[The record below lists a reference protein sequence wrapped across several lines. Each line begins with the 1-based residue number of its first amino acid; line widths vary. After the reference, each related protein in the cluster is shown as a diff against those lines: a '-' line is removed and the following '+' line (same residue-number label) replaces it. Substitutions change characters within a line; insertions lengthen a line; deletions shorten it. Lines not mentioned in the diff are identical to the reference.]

1 MNTTA
6 LTPVQ
11 AQQVAAWEDTKVMQ
25 MRINRM
31 HELMR
36 NVMKKDIHYGI
47 IPGCKKPSLYQPGQ
61 QLLGLTFKVGFRP
74 TVERLV
80 EADNSVRYMVTT
92 EVFSQ
97 ETGAILGYGLGECS
111 SSEEKYAWRETANQK
126 EFDSF
131 PQELKRI
138 KYKRGYREEPDK
150 EIPQVRTNPAD
161 VANTIL
167 KMAKKRSSIDASLNV
182 LAASEIFTQDIEDLP
197 EGMPL
202 EEGKTAPKS
211 SKPETAAP
219 KEVQKPDDPTRKSN
233 KWISEGQEK
242 RLYAILKANGVDIA
256 DFKAWVKLM
265 LKKDHMYMI
274 SWAGKEYDKIIE
286 HIEKSPKDFT
296 GYADKLAAQ
305 ETQAAAEQT
314 GKSAFQLSIEGYASL
329 LGKSLHEMEEVIF
342 AEFSSTGLADVPD
355 SEQEAILD
363 FFKMKVE
370 EKKPK

>member
-6 LTPVQ
+6 LTPIQ

-36 NVMKKDIHYGI
+36 NVMKENIHYGI

-61 QLLGLTFKVGFRP
+61 QLLGVTFKVGFRP

-97 ETGAILGYGLGECS
+97 DTGAVLGYGLGECS
-111 SSEEKYAWRETANQK
+111 SSEEKYAWREAVNQK

-131 PQELKRI
+131 PQEMKRI
-138 KYKRGYREEPDK
+138 KYKRGYRDEPDK

-202 EEGKTAPKS
+202 EEGQPPRQS
-211 SKPETAAP
+211 SKPETSAP
-219 KEVQKPDDPTRKSN
+219 SEVQKPTDDIRKKN

-242 RLYAILKANGVDIA
+242 RLYAVLKANNVDIA
-256 DFKAWVKLM
+256 DFKAWLKLM
-265 LKKDHMYMI
+265 MKKDHMYMI
-274 SWAGKEYDKIIE
+274 SWPAKEYDKIVE
-286 HIEKSPKDFT
+286 HIEKSPKDFA
-296 GYADKLAAQ
+296 GYADKLAAA
-305 ETQAAAEQT
+305 TTTAAAEST

-329 LGKSLHEMEEVIF
+329 LGKTLTEMEDIIQE
-342 AEFSSTGLADVPD
+342 EFSFIGLADVP
-355 SEQEAILD
+355 EAKQDEILD
-363 FFKMKVE
+363 YFKMKVG
-370 EKKPK
+370 EKKQ